1 MTISVLLREGEV
13 PANISQQHGWLSK
26 CRFPTQAS
34 TPLADLLLCLRPPK
48 LVWPKGQGKCPTKSQ
63 PDCMEHIG
71 RFKHQIV
78 RPISHHFS
86 PRNLRARP
94 TTYNFFSPQHRS
106 LPDPPGHPMA
116 PWPVLVRRIDVVVPW
131 LDGRSILSPSR
142 PSTPWAGAP
151 PAMSAMSAMSH
162 GSQVAPNLEKTW
174 ENLMRTSYVF
184 LSCGNS
190 MKISGGFWWP
200 IHEEHHPLN
209 EATWRAWVYW
219 SCALHLGIWGHCAI
233 CCQPKMSIVEAWFV
247 AIFGSDTKSFDFE
260 VTPNSFQSWHLD
272 ISIHFLSKSVQKHD
286 VHSVDPGAS
295 RAYASIA
302 ADLPMENV
310 CIHLSVFADVLWSS
324 KWKFIHQGAK
334 VCQKSQRSGEFQG
347 RMDNLAHRGCTIGIK
362 IQVAHTLLKKITG
375 RLHWSKIPNIPKAES
390 TITAFLANI
399 DNIFAVPWIIDCI
412 CISNFPGNVTIPRQ
426 NDLQLTNPL
435 SSHWATDSANTWP
448 HVGR

>member
-1 MTISVLLREGEV
+1 MQISYTGINATRWFASLLAPSETGLAKRSRQVPNEV
-13 PANISQQHGWLSK
+13 AARLHGTHWKIQTSN
-26 CRFPTQAS
+26 CPSNFPPFFPTQ
-34 TPLADLLLCLRPPK
+34 LAC
-48 LVWPKGQGKCPTKSQ
+48 
-63 PDCMEHIG
+63 E
-71 RFKHQIV
+71 
-78 RPISHHFS
+78 
-86 PRNLRARP
+86 
-94 TTYNFFSPQHRS
+94 TYNLQLLQSAASQSSWSSWSSH
-106 LPDPPGHPMA
+106 GPMA
-116 PWPVLVRRIDVVVPW
+116 SAGPPDRR
-131 LDGRSILSPSR
+131 SR
-142 PSTPWAGAP
+142 PVARWAVDLIAIQAIHSLSWCSSCHVCHVCHVSWLPSSTKLG
-151 PAMSAMSAMSH
+151 
-162 GSQVAPNLEKTW
+162 ETW

-247 AIFGSDTKSFDFE
+247 AIFRSDTKSFDFE

-272 ISIHFLSKSVQKHD
+272 ISIHFLSKNVQKHD